1 MIIELTAENF
11 EEEVTNFS
19 GVVIIKAST
28 PTCPPCKVLDPFFHS
43 IADANT
49 ADDMKFCSVDCE
61 DQPLVAEFLGV
72 VGVPTLIGRNKL
84 NGWLVDTK
92 VRTEEALRSFIG
104 RISR

>member
-1 MIIELTAENF
+1 MIVKLTIENF
-11 EEEVTNFS
+11 EAEVTDFS

-28 PTCPPCKVLDPFFHS
+28 PTCQPCKVLDPIFKS
-43 IADANT
+43 IAEANT

-61 DQPLVAEFLGV
+61 DQQLVAEYLGV
-72 VGVPTLIGRNKL
+72 TGVPTLVGRNKL

-92 VRTEEALRSFIG
+92 VRNEEELKSFIG